1 MVGINFDPNDYEPA
15 GSFEP
20 LPAGKYMVVVSSTE
34 MKDAKIKPG
43 QKEAGQYLNVVYDVV
58 DEEFKGRKVFD
69 RFNLVNESEQAVKIA
84 NSRLTS
90 LCIACGIM
98 RSLSDTDE
106 LKDIPFMLKVKVK
119 RDPTGQ
125 YNDSN
130 EAVSYEACEGAAKS
144 APAAATKKTAAP
156 PAVKNDKPWKKK
168 QG

>member
-15 GSFEP
+15 GSFDP

-43 QKEAGQYLNVVYDVV
+43 QKEAGQYLQVVYDVV

-98 RSLSDTDE
+98 RSLNDTDE
-106 LKDIPFMLKVKVK
+106 LKDIPFVLKVKVK
-119 RDPTGQ
+119 RDPDGK

-130 EAVSYEACEGAAKS
+130 EAVQYEACEGAAKVV
-144 APAAATKKTAAP
+144 PAAAAKKTAAP
-156 PAVKNDKPWKKK
+156 AAKGDKPWQKKK
-168 QG
+168 